1 MPPQRTAKTIYRQ
14 PGQSTRY
21 SATYDP
27 SQEYIDDEDSEIG
40 QLIKAD
46 PYWRYVL
53 KTERYAGRTLQQLDN
68 DKSDDNCVGYLR
80 WMLTAEKACKG
91 VDENHIVRRGLLQW
105 NNQAGYR
112 ATIPPSDEVP
122 PYATGKNAPSL
133 LKKLVVS
140 VPSPERF
147 KTACGK
153 TIWICGSDIIG
164 LFHMQRH
171 QLNRFGVKEIQEYR
185 DSDKR
190 FWKLKYSL
198 EQVWEV
204 AKRTPN
210 CPRDQTPDEAVDRY
224 LLKVH
229 KCGNGGI
236 GSLRIVCEH
245 KDCQEMRTGG
255 PSEAGQKFWVNMFK
269 EMM

>member
-1 MPPQRTAKTIYRQ
+1 MPPQRTVKTTYRQ

-53 KTERYAGRTLQQLDN
+53 KTG
-68 DKSDDNCVGYLR
+68 SYLR

-91 VDENHIVRRGLLQW
+91 VDDDHIVRRGLIQW
-105 NNQAGYR
+105 NNQAGYS
-112 ATIPPSDEVP
+112 ATIPPSDDVP

-147 KTACGK
+147 KTAGGK
-153 TIWICGSDIIG
+153 PIWICGSDIIG

-171 QLNRFGVKEIQEYR
+171 QLNRFGVKDIQEYR

-190 FWKLKYSL
+190 FWKLRYSL

-204 AKRTPN
+204 AKRTPK
-210 CPRDQTPDEAVDRY
+210 CPLDQTPDEAVDRY
-224 LLKVH
+224 LLKVQ

-255 PSEAGQKFWVNMFK
+255 PSEAGQKFWVDMYKDMF
-269 EMM
+269 